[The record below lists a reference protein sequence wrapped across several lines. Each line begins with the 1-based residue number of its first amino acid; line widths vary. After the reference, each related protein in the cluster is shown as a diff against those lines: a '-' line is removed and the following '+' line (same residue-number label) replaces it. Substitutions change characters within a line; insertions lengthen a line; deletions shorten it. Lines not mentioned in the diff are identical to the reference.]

1 VSPEPPATAF
11 ASADRPLAE
20 RMMPLPDLLLVQA
33 GGGAGLMVAVALD
46 RPGSWGVLCG
56 VTIALMLVVPGDGRS
71 LWRRGL
77 ARVDF
82 WRDRRRRATTRWA
95 PFDHEHPAATPIGFF
110 WDGRT
115 LTSLIRVI
123 QPPPSL
129 TVLEPG
135 RAVSDDTV
143 PVGVLADC
151 LRQSDIALE
160 SIDVISRGARSAGDG
175 HVAEIYEGLLG
186 PLPAIA
192 HRAVWVAVRLDP
204 ARCPEAVRA
213 RGGGWDAA
221 LRAAAVAT
229 RRVANRLRDAGQQ
242 ADTTTASDM
251 VRAVTELTGALD
263 LDSLQESWSACH
275 HGRVELC
282 SSGIEP
288 VLYTSE
294 GLSSLWTL
302 PSRSTT
308 VTLSL
313 RCHPKREAVEVR
325 GIVRLDSL
333 GRNQGRVGI
342 AGLHHLCG
350 RQYDA
355 LLCASPLPAPRRPVG
370 RWLTVPGEGTQ
381 ALVGLE
387 LPAAG
392 CGQVVGADEFGH
404 AVAVPL
410 FGPGVTRVEVHGTL
424 HLAQQ
429 VVLRS
434 LALGARI
441 RVHTRRVGAW
451 REMVEAVGDMG
462 RLQAIGT
469 ETVAAEPGPRRDYL
483 VEMYDGVPE
492 QSARGGMTVIVVS
505 PTHSPVVTA
514 ADVRLQLVDADRDAV
529 RVTTATGSATVT
541 MVASDQE
548 MRFIGSS
555 LEMTERVH
563 ADGWTDH
570 HNQPDR
576 DWAFRQEQR

>member
-1 VSPEPPATAF
+1 MSRTTTRRRGVRNRVSPDPPATAF
-11 ASADRPLAE
+11 ASAGRPLVE
-20 RMMPLPDLLLVQA
+20 QMMPLPDLLLVQA
-33 GGGAGLMVAVALD
+33 GGGAGLLAAVALD

-56 VTIALMLVVPGDGRS
+56 VVAALVLVVPGDGRS
-71 LWRRGL
+71 LRRRAL
-77 ARVDF
+77 ARVEF
-82 WRDRRRRATTRWA
+82 WRDRRRRATTGWA
-95 PFDHEHPAATPIGFF
+95 PFDYEQPDTAPIGFS
-110 WDGRT
+110 WDGKT
-115 LTSLIRVI
+115 LTSLIRVV

-135 RAVSDDTV
+135 RALSDDTV

-151 LRQSDIALE
+151 LRQSDITLE
-160 SIDVISRGARSAGDG
+160 SIDVISRGARSTGDG
-175 HVAEIYEGLLG
+175 HVAEIYESLLG

-192 HRAVWVAVRLDP
+192 RRSVWVAVRLDP

-221 LRAAAVAT
+221 LRTAAIAT
-229 RRVANRLRDAGQQ
+229 RRVANRLRDAGQL
-242 ADTTTASDM
+242 ADTTTASDL

-263 LDSLQESWSACH
+263 LDSVQESWSACH
-275 HGRVELC
+275 HGRLELS

-288 VLYTSE
+288 ALYTSE
-294 GLSSLWTL
+294 GLCSLWTL

-313 RCHPKREAVEVR
+313 RCHPKRESVDIR
-325 GIVRLDSL
+325 GIVRLDSF
-333 GRNQGRVGI
+333 GRTRGRPGI
-342 AGLHHLCG
+342 PGLHHLSG
-350 RQYDA
+350 RQHDA
-355 LLCASPLPAPRRPVG
+355 VVCASPLPAPRRPVG

-381 ALVGLE
+381 ALAGLE
-387 LPAAG
+387 LPASG
-392 CGQVVGADEFGH
+392 CGQVIGADELGH

-429 VVLRS
+429 VALRS
-434 LALGARI
+434 LALGARL

-451 REMVEAVGDMG
+451 RQMVEAVGDVG
-462 RLQAIGT
+462 RLQAIGA
-469 ETVAAEPGPRRDYL
+469 ESAAAEPGPRRDYS

-505 PTHSPVVTA
+505 PSHSPVATA
-514 ADVRLQLVDADRDAV
+514 ADVRLQLVDLNRDAV

-541 MVASDQE
+541 MVASEQE

-555 LEMTERVH
+555 LDQDRTTE
-563 ADGWTDH
+563 
-570 HNQPDR
+570 
-576 DWAFRQEQR
+576 QEQR